1 MNVEGVK
8 SRIKELSDEDLT
20 SLMGAVVIREMSY
33 ARRSSILR
41 QAIEGL
47 RDECFRRV
55 DTRTIVE
62 DDGGHIDINRALR
75 DIEDAYTAEE
85 E

>member
-1 MNVEGVK
+1 MNVEDVK

-20 SLMGAVVIREMSY
+20 NIMGAVVIREMSY

-41 QAIEGL
+41 QAIKGL

-55 DTRTIVE
+55 DNRTIVE
-62 DDGGHIDINRALR
+62 DDGGYIDINRILR